1 MGEGLALLSAT
12 CFAFGNIAIV
22 KGSVAAKGDRGATLS
37 VVITVCVAT
46 FFWLVLERGA
56 YGDPASPDWASGMV
70 WFALAGVFAMALGRS
85 FVFVSIRRL
94 GATRAASVK
103 RLNPF
108 FSVILAV
115 MFLGEPIGW
124 ADLAGMTLIAS
135 SFAMLLHV
143 SRLDR
148 VRNGGADSPAPIDY
162 AWGVAAAISYA
173 GAYIVRKFGL
183 IDISLPAFGTMISA
197 IAGLLAIMAMALF
210 IGRYRDNLRNMIRDA
225 TGWVVVAG
233 LLISF
238 GQITMFAA
246 LFYEDIAT
254 VVMIAALEIFIS
266 NLLAVYVFGI
276 ERRADPSLIVA
287 AILATI
293 GATLVA
299 GG

>member
-22 KGSVAAKGDRGATLS
+22 KGSFAAKGDRGATLS